1 MEYRL
6 NKVDVE
12 IRDRIKKTTK
22 SGIVHS
28 KKEIEVDSDQNRKKK
43 DNSNSKRDN
52 YTEDFLSNQSSKI
65 TVEAV
70 KEIES
75 SNIKIDAFNESVND
89 NDIKAGMLLDTR
101 K

>member
-12 IRDRIKKTTK
+12 IRDKIKKTTK
-22 SGIVHS
+22 SDVVHS
-28 KKEIEVDSDQNRKKK
+28 KKEIEVDSEQNKKK
-43 DNSNSKRDN
+43 KYKDTSKKDN
-52 YTEDFLSNQSSKI
+52 YTEVFVSNQSFKI

-75 SNIKIDAFNESVND
+75 SNIKIEAFNESVNG